1 MPPTLKL
8 RYIFG
13 GVIPRKIINHEKPR
27 IFFKATKLGS
37 LT

>member
-8 RYIFG
+8 RNIFG
-13 GVIPRKIINHEKPR
+13 REIPRKIINHENPR

-37 LT
+37 